1 MEIGILLIVAVGV
14 WLYID
19 YQRLGIEK
27 TKINGFRSKQYLLT
41 KTEEKFLNGL
51 EKYVGEKYRVMCQVR
66 LAELIS
72 AGNYKEKGYR
82 SRLNKIQSKSI
93 DFVITTKKTKVVAAV
108 ELDDWTHN
116 KPARRK
122 RDEVVE
128 RILNSA
134 GLPLIRF
141 KVGSD
146 YNFEEINRTVT
157 L

>member
-1 MEIGILLIVAVGV
+1 MEIGVVLLIAVGI

-19 YQRLGIEK
+19 YRRLGIDN
-27 TKINGFRSKQYLLT
+27 TTINGFSKKQYLLT
-41 KTEEKFLNGL
+41 KTEEKFLDGL
-51 EKYVGEKYRVMCQVR
+51 EKYVGEEYRVMCQVR

-72 AGNYKEKGYR
+72 AGNYKNKGYR

-93 DFVITTKKTKVVAAV
+93 DFVITNKKTKVVAAI

-116 KPARRK
+116 KPSRKK
-122 RDEVVE
+122 RDEIVE
-128 RILNSA
+128 RILNNA

-141 KVGSD
+141 RVGRD